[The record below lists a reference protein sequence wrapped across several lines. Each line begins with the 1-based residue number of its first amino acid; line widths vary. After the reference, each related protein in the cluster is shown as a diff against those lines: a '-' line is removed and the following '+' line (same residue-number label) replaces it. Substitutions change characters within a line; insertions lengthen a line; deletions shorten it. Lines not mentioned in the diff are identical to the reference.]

1 LQRHSGERNVIRTV
15 GMVGVG
21 IMGSRMC
28 ANLVKAGFEVT
39 AYDPHEAARAAA
51 AAAGAALAVD
61 LGTLARRVEA
71 VVSSLPDAPQLGGV
85 AEALLPALGPGA
97 LWCDT
102 STVDPATAQRVSEA
116 ARAKGIAF
124 LDCPVSGG
132 PAGAE
137 AGTLTVMVGGEA
149 TSLEAARPVL
159 EAIGKKIV
167 HCGGAG
173 SGQGAKLVNQ
183 ALVAAHTVAALEA
196 LLVGRKCGLDLD
208 TLVSILKASSGRSWI
223 LENHLDRYALAGQ
236 FEPGF
241 ALELMFKDL
250 RLFVE
255 TAVQARAP
263 APFAASA
270 LQLYNAARA
279 AGHGAKDQTVVAKV
293 LEQMAGATLGT
304 LSPTG
309 GA

>member
-1 LQRHSGERNVIRTV
+1 VTRTV

-28 ANLVKAGFEVT
+28 ANLVRAGFKVT
-39 AYDPHEAARAAA
+39 AFDPGEAARAAA
-51 AAAGAALAVD
+51 KAAGAEIAAD
-61 LGTLARRVEA
+61 LGALARRAEA
-71 VVSSLPDAPQLGGV
+71 VLSSLPDAPQLNAV
-85 AEALLPALGPGA
+85 ADALLPQLTAGA

-102 STVDPATAQRVSEA
+102 STVDPATAQRVSKA
-116 ARAKGIAF
+116 ACAKNIGF

-132 PAGAE
+132 PAGAA
-137 AGTLTVMVGGEA
+137 AGTLTIMVGGDA
-149 TSLEAARPVL
+149 AVLKDARPML
-159 EAIGKKIV
+159 EAIGKTIV
-167 HCGGAG
+167 HCGAAG

-241 ALELMFKDL
+241 ALDLMFKDL

-255 TAVQARAP
+255 TATQACAP
-263 APFAASA
+263 APVAATA

-279 AGHGAKDQTVVAKV
+279 AGDGAKDQTVVAKV

-304 LSPTG
+304 LTPRD
-309 GA
+309 

>member
-1 LQRHSGERNVIRTV
+1 VVRTV

-28 ANLVKAGFEVT
+28 ANLVKAGFKVM
-39 AYDPHEAARAAA
+39 AFDPSEAARAAA
-51 AAAGAALAVD
+51 AAAGGAIAAD
-61 LGTLARRVEA
+61 LGTLARGVEA
-71 VVSSLPDAPQLGGV
+71 VVSSLPDAPQLDQV
-85 AEALLPALGPGA
+85 ADALLPALGRGV

-116 ARAKGIAF
+116 ARAKGIGF

-132 PAGAE
+132 PVGAE
-137 AGTLTVMVGGEA
+137 AGTLTIMVGGEVA
-149 TSLEAARPVL
+149 TLERARPVL
-159 EAIGKKIV
+159 EALGKKIV
-167 HCGGAG
+167 HCGAAG

-223 LENHLDRYALAGQ
+223 LENHLDRHALAGQ

-263 APFAASA
+263 APVAATA

-293 LEQMAGATLGT
+293 LEQMAGAALGT
-304 LSPTG
+304 LSSS
-309 GA
+309 GAA

>member
-1 LQRHSGERNVIRTV
+1 MIRTV

-39 AYDPHEAARAAA
+39 ASDPGEAARAAA
-51 AAAGAALAVD
+51 KAAGARIATDLGALAGAAD
-61 LGTLARRVEA
+61 A
-71 VVSSLPDAPQLGGV
+71 VLSSLPDAPQLNAV
-85 AEALLPALGPGA
+85 ADVLLPRMRQGA

-116 ARAKGIAF
+116 ARDKGLGF

-132 PAGAE
+132 PAGAA
-137 AGTLTVMVGGEA
+137 AGTLTIMVGGEA
-149 TSLEAARPVL
+149 AVLEGARPLL
-159 EAIGKKIV
+159 EAIGRTIV
-167 HCGGAG
+167 HCGAAG

-241 ALELMFKDL
+241 ALDLMFKDL

-255 TAVQARAP
+255 TATQARAP
-263 APFAASA
+263 APVAATA

-279 AGHGAKDQTVVAKV
+279 AGLGAKDQTVVAKV
-293 LEQMAGATLGT
+293 LEQLAGASLGSLT
-304 LSPTG
+304 PDR
-309 GA
+309 

>member
-1 LQRHSGERNVIRTV
+1 VVRTV

-28 ANLVKAGFEVT
+28 ANLVKAGFKVT
-39 AYDPHEAARAAA
+39 AFDPGEAARAAA
-51 AAAGAALAVD
+51 AAVGAEVATD
-61 LGTLARRVEA
+61 LGRLARGVEA
-71 VVSSLPDAPQLGGV
+71 VVSSLPDAPQLGQV
-85 AEALLPALGPGA
+85 ADGLLPALGKGA

-102 STVDPATAQRVSEA
+102 STVDPATAQRISEA
-116 ARAKGIAF
+116 GRSKGIGF

-137 AGTLTVMVGGEA
+137 AGTLTIMVGGEDA
-149 TSLEAARPVL
+149 TLERARPVL

-167 HCGGAG
+167 HCGAAG

-223 LENHLDRYALAGQ
+223 LENHLDRTALAGQ

-263 APFAASA
+263 APVASTV

-279 AGHGAKDQTVVAKV
+279 AGHGASDQTVVAKV
-293 LEQMAGATLGT
+293 LEQMAGAALGT

-309 GA
+309 AA

>member
-1 LQRHSGERNVIRTV
+1 MVPTV
-15 GMVGVG
+15 GMVGLVGVG

-28 ANLVKAGFEVT
+28 ANLVDAGFKVI
-39 AYDPHEAARAAA
+39 AYDPGEAAQASARK
-51 AAAGAALAVD
+51 AGAEVAADLGALARGAD
-61 LGTLARRVEA
+61 A
-71 VVSSLPDAPQLGGV
+71 VVSSLPDSPQLLAV
-85 AEALLPALGPGA
+85 ADALLPQCKTDA

-102 STVDPATAQRVSEA
+102 STVDPATARQVSEA
-116 ARAKGIAF
+116 ARARDVGF

-132 PAGAE
+132 PSGAE
-137 AGTLTVMVGGEA
+137 AGTLTIMVGGEA
-149 TSLEAARPVL
+149 AVLERARPVL
-159 EAIGKKIV
+159 AAIGQKIV

-173 SGQGAKLVNQ
+173 SGQAAKLVNQ

-196 LLVGRKCGLDLD
+196 LLVGRKCGLELD

-223 LENHLDRYALAGQ
+223 LENHLDRTALAGQ

-255 TAVQARAP
+255 TATQMRAP
-263 APFAASA
+263 VLVAATV

-279 AGHGAKDQTVVAKV
+279 AGNGSKDQTVVVKE
-293 LEQMAGATLGT
+293 LERMAGATLGT
-304 LSPTG
+304 LTPIDE
-309 GA
+309 A

>member
-1 LQRHSGERNVIRTV
+1 
-15 GMVGVG
+15 MVGVG

-28 ANLVKAGFEVT
+28 ANLVKAGFQVT
-39 AYDPHEAARAAA
+39 AFDPGEAAQAAARAC
-51 AAAGAALAVD
+51 GADTAPGLEALARSAD
-61 LGTLARRVEA
+61 A
-71 VVSSLPDAPQLGGV
+71 VLSSLPDAPQLSAV
-85 AEALLPALGPGA
+85 ADALLPNLGTGA

-116 ARAKGIAF
+116 ARARGLGF

-132 PAGAE
+132 PAGAA
-137 AGTLTVMVGGEA
+137 AGTLTIMVGGEA
-149 TSLEAARPVL
+149 AVLERARPLL
-159 EAIGKKIV
+159 EAIGRTLV
-167 HCGGAG
+167 HCGAAG

-196 LLVGRKCGLDLD
+196 LLVGRKCGLELD

-241 ALELMFKDL
+241 ALDLMFKDL

-255 TAVQARAP
+255 TATQARAP
-263 APFAASA
+263 APVAATA

-279 AGHGAKDQTVVAKV
+279 AGQGARDQTVVAKV

-304 LSPTG
+304 LTPG
-309 GA
+309 G

>member
-1 LQRHSGERNVIRTV
+1 VIRKV

-28 ANLVKAGFEVT
+28 ANLVKAGFEVI
-39 AYDPHEAARAAA
+39 ASDPGEAARAAA
-51 AAAGAALAVD
+51 RAAGARIAADLGALAGAAD
-61 LGTLARRVEA
+61 A
-71 VVSSLPDAPQLGGV
+71 VLSSLPDAPQLNAV
-85 AEALLPALGPGA
+85 ADVLLPRMRQGA

-102 STVDPATAQRVSEA
+102 STVDPATARRVSEA
-116 ARAKGIAF
+116 ARAKGLGF

-132 PAGAE
+132 PAGAA
-137 AGTLTVMVGGEA
+137 AGTLTIMVGGEA
-149 TSLEAARPVL
+149 AVLERARPLL
-159 EAIGKKIV
+159 EAIGRTIV
-167 HCGGAG
+167 HCGAAG

-241 ALELMFKDL
+241 ALDLMFKDL

-255 TAVQARAP
+255 TATQARAP
-263 APFAASA
+263 APVAATA

-279 AGHGAKDQTVVAKV
+279 AGLGAKDQTVVAKV
-293 LEQMAGATLGT
+293 LEQLAGASLGSLT
-304 LSPTG
+304 PDR
-309 GA
+309 

>member
-1 LQRHSGERNVIRTV
+1 VIRKI

-28 ANLVKAGFEVT
+28 ANLVKAGFEVA
-39 AYDPHEAARAAA
+39 AYDPGEAARAAA
-51 AAAGAALAVD
+51 ASAGAEIAADLGALA
-61 LGTLARRVEA
+61 LGTQA
-71 VVSSLPDAPQLGGV
+71 VLSSLPDAPQLTAV
-85 AEALLPALGPGA
+85 ADALLPRLEAGA

-116 ARAKGIAF
+116 ARLRGLGF

-132 PAGAE
+132 PAGA
-137 AGTLTVMVGGEA
+137 AAASLTIMVGGEA
-149 TSLEAARPVL
+149 ATLERARPVL
-159 EAIGKKIV
+159 EAIGKTIV
-167 HCGGAG
+167 HCGASG

-196 LLVGRKCGLDLD
+196 LLVGRKCGLELD

-241 ALELMFKDL
+241 ALDLMFKDL
-250 RLFVE
+250 RLFIE
-255 TAVQARAP
+255 TATQARAP
-263 APFAASA
+263 VPVAASA

-279 AGHGAKDQTVVAKV
+279 AGYGAKDQTVVARV

-304 LSPTG
+304 LTPNRG
-309 GA
+309 V

>member
-1 LQRHSGERNVIRTV
+1 VIRSV

-28 ANLVKAGFEVT
+28 ANLIKAGFKV
-39 AYDPHEAARAAA
+39 AAFDPGEAARAAA
-51 AAAGAALAVD
+51 SGAGAELAADLGALARGAD
-61 LGTLARRVEA
+61 A
-71 VVSSLPDAPQLGGV
+71 VLSSLPDAPQLNAV
-85 AEALLPALGPGA
+85 ADGLLPQLKNGA

-116 ARAKGIAF
+116 ARAKGVGF

-132 PAGAE
+132 PAGAA
-137 AGTLTVMVGGEA
+137 AGTLTIMVGGEA
-149 TSLEAARPVL
+149 AVLERARPLL
-159 EAIGKKIV
+159 EAIGRTIV
-167 HCGGAG
+167 HCGAAG

-241 ALELMFKDL
+241 ALDLMFKDL

-255 TAVQARAP
+255 TATQARAP
-263 APFAASA
+263 APVAATA

-279 AGHGAKDQTVVAKV
+279 AGQGARDQTVVAKV

-304 LSPTG
+304 LTPG
-309 GA
+309 G

>member
-1 LQRHSGERNVIRTV
+1 VIRTV

-28 ANLVKAGFEVT
+28 ANLVKAGFAV
-39 AYDPHEAARAAA
+39 AAFDPSEAGRAAA
-51 AAAGAALAVD
+51 AAAGAGIASDLGALARGVQ
-61 LGTLARRVEA
+61 A
-71 VVSSLPDAPQLGGV
+71 VLSSLPDAPQLGAV
-85 AEALLPALGPGA
+85 ADALLPALPAGA

-102 STVDPATAQRVSEA
+102 STVDPASAQRVSEA
-116 ARAKGIAF
+116 ARAREVGF

-149 TSLEAARPVL
+149 AVLARARPVL

-167 HCGGAG
+167 HCGAAG

-196 LLVGRKCGLDLD
+196 LLVGRKCGLELD
-208 TLVSILKASSGRSWI
+208 TLVAILKASSGRSWI
-223 LENHLDRYALAGQ
+223 LENHLDRHALAGH

-255 TAVQARAP
+255 TATQARAP
-263 APFAASA
+263 IPVAAAA

-293 LEQMAGATLGT
+293 LERMSGATLGT
-304 LSPTG
+304 LKPADAG
-309 GA
+309 

>member
-1 LQRHSGERNVIRTV
+1 MIRTV

-28 ANLVKAGFEVT
+28 ANLVKAGFKVT
-39 AYDPHEAARAAA
+39 AFDPGEAARTAAK
-51 AAAGAALAVD
+51 AAGAEIAADLGALARS
-61 LGTLARRVEA
+61 AEA
-71 VVSSLPDAPQLGGV
+71 VVSSLPDAPQLNAV
-85 AEALLPALGPGA
+85 ADALLPQLEAGA

-116 ARAKGIAF
+116 ARARDLGF

-132 PAGAE
+132 PAGAA
-137 AGTLTVMVGGEA
+137 AGTLTIMVGGEA
-149 TSLEAARPVL
+149 ATLERARAVL
-159 EAIGKKIV
+159 EAIGKTIV
-167 HCGGAG
+167 HCGAAG

-208 TLVSILKASSGRSWI
+208 TLVAILKASSGRSWI

-241 ALELMFKDL
+241 ALDLMFKDL

-255 TAVQARAP
+255 TATQARAP
-263 APFAASA
+263 APVAATA

-279 AGHGAKDQTVVAKV
+279 AGGGTKDQTIVAKV

-304 LSPTG
+304 LTPSGTR
-309 GA
+309 

>member
-1 LQRHSGERNVIRTV
+1 MIRKV

-39 AYDPHEAARAAA
+39 ASDPGEAARAAA
-51 AAAGAALAVD
+51 RAAGARIAADLGALAGAAD
-61 LGTLARRVEA
+61 A
-71 VVSSLPDAPQLGGV
+71 VLSSLPDAPQLNAV
-85 AEALLPALGPGA
+85 ADVLLPRMRQGA

-102 STVDPATAQRVSEA
+102 STVDPATARRVSEA
-116 ARAKGIAF
+116 ARAKGLGF

-132 PAGAE
+132 PAGAA
-137 AGTLTVMVGGEA
+137 AGTLTIMVGGEA
-149 TSLEAARPVL
+149 AVLERARPLL
-159 EAIGKKIV
+159 EAIGRTIV
-167 HCGGAG
+167 HCGAAG

-241 ALELMFKDL
+241 ALDLMFKDL

-255 TAVQARAP
+255 TATQARAP
-263 APFAASA
+263 APVAATA

-279 AGHGAKDQTVVAKV
+279 AGLGAKDQTVVAKV
-293 LEQMAGATLGT
+293 LEQLAGASLGSLT
-304 LSPTG
+304 PG
-309 GA
+309 G

>member
-1 LQRHSGERNVIRTV
+1 VVRTV

-28 ANLVKAGFEVT
+28 ANLVRAGFEVT
-39 AYDPHEAARAAA
+39 AFDPGEAARAAA
-51 AAAGAALAVD
+51 AAAGAEVATDLGALAR
-61 LGTLARRVEA
+61 GVEA
-71 VVSSLPDAPQLGGV
+71 VVSSLPDAPQLGQV
-85 AEALLPALGPGA
+85 AEGLLPALRKGA

-102 STVDPATAQRVSEA
+102 STVDPATAQRIGEA
-116 ARAKGIAF
+116 GRSKGIGF

-137 AGTLTVMVGGEA
+137 AGTLTIMVGGEDA
-149 TSLEAARPVL
+149 TLARARPVL

-167 HCGGAG
+167 HCGAAG

-223 LENHLDRYALAGQ
+223 LENHLDRTVLAGQ

-263 APFAASA
+263 APVAATV

-279 AGHGAKDQTVVAKV
+279 AGHGARDQTVVAKV
-293 LEQMAGATLGT
+293 LEQMAGAALGT

-309 GA
+309 TA

>member
-1 LQRHSGERNVIRTV
+1 VVRTV

-28 ANLVKAGFEVT
+28 ANLVKAGFKVM
-39 AYDPHEAARAAA
+39 AFDPGEAARAAA
-51 AAAGAALAVD
+51 VAAGAELAVD
-61 LGTLARRVEA
+61 LGTLARGVEA

-85 AEALLPALGPGA
+85 AEALLPALGKGA

-116 ARAKGIAF
+116 ARAKGIGF

-132 PAGAE
+132 PVGAE
-137 AGTLTVMVGGEA
+137 SGTLTIMVGGET
-149 TSLEAARPVL
+149 TSLEAARPLL

-167 HCGGAG
+167 HCGAAG

-223 LENHLDRYALAGQ
+223 LENHLDRTALAGQ

-263 APFAASA
+263 APIAATA

-304 LSPTG
+304 LSPGG

>member
-1 LQRHSGERNVIRTV
+1 MRGRDVIRKV

-39 AYDPHEAARAAA
+39 ACDPGEAARAAA
-51 AAAGAALAVD
+51 QAAGAQIAADLGALARAAD
-61 LGTLARRVEA
+61 A
-71 VVSSLPDAPQLGGV
+71 VLSSLPDAPQLNAV
-85 AEALLPALGPGA
+85 ADALLPQMRQGT

-116 ARAKGIAF
+116 ARKAGVGF

-132 PAGAE
+132 PAGAA
-137 AGTLTVMVGGEA
+137 AGTLTVMVGGD
-149 TSLEAARPVL
+149 AAVL
-159 EAIGKKIV
+159 ERARALLGAIGKTIV
-167 HCGGAG
+167 HCGAAG

-196 LLVGRKCGLDLD
+196 VLVGRKCGLALD

-223 LENHLDRYALAGQ
+223 LENHLERTALAGQ

-255 TAVQARAP
+255 TAIQARAP
-263 APFAASA
+263 TPVAATA

-279 AGHGAKDQTVVAKV
+279 AGQGAKDQTVVAKV
-293 LEQMAGATLGT
+293 LEQMAGASLGT
-304 LSPTG
+304 LTPVG
-309 GA
+309 